1 MLRPPPFYSS
11 YGSFV
16 RGAFGAC
23 SSSDCRYLT
32 HPRMNSGHSGTTGTE
47 SVFSGRSPQSAG

>member
-1 MLRPPPFYSS
+1 MIHFS
-11 YGSFV
+11 YGRFV

-32 HPRMNSGHSGTTGTE
+32 QPLMNSGHSGTMGIG
-47 SVFSGRSPQSAG
+47 SVFSGNNPQSAG